1 MEIELKKEYRG
12 GVKSTTF
19 SGRAEGEEVRSKLD
33 LDTIDRQPDHVVV
46 KLPDDTTSF
55 NPSFFLGLFFK
66 SIKYLKSVEAFK
78 QKYSFDL
85 SNFDTELKGYIK
97 EDITDCY
104 IRCDNELKRK
114 TAIDL

>member
-1 MEIELKKEYRG
+1 MEIVLKKEYRG

-19 SGRAEGEEVRSKLD
+19 SGRAEGEEVRRELN
-33 LDTIDRQPDHVVV
+33 LDTIDRQPNNVVV
-46 KLPDDTTSF
+46 RLPNDTTSF

-66 SIKYLKSVEAFK
+66 SIKCLKSVEAFK

-85 SNFDTELKGYIK
+85 SNFDEELRGYIND
-97 EDITDCY
+97 DITDCY